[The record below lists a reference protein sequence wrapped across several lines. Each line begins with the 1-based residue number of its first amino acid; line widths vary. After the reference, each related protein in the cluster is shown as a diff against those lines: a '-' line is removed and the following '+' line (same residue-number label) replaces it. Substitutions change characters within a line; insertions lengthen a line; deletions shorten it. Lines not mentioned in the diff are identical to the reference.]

1 MPVVTVEPDG
11 YHVFIAPGRAR
22 PFQPRTAVPARV
34 RRP

>member
-11 YHVFIAPGRAR
+11 YHVFIASGQA
-22 PFQPRTAVPARV
+22 FLPRTAVPVRV